1 MIYNLNIDTQEY
13 LFNIIEN
20 MIEIDIIKLENKID
34 IINNKLKLLSINN
47 NEIKYDEVYYC
58 IDKFLF
64 QNIYENMILIND
76 PYIFGNQEIYK
87 SKILKNPTYFDIL
100 VEASKSIIETDNY
113 CHIYMKDLK
122 KIKNENNINY
132 YEIILHSC

>member
-13 LFNIIEN
+13 LFDIIENIIEK
-20 MIEIDIIKLENKID
+20 DIIKIENIID
-34 IINNKLKLLSINN
+34 KINNKLKLLSIDDNQ
-47 NEIKYDEVYYC
+47 IKYNEAYFC

-64 QNIYENMILIND
+64 QNIYENMILINN

-113 CHIYMKDLK
+113 CHIYMKGLK
-122 KIKNENNINY
+122 KIKNKDNVNY